1 MAHKTLIGGKAY
13 EISGG
18 KTLIDGKT
26 YKINGGKTLV
36 GGKAYEVGFAVTLT
50 IIVEKGYVCDL
61 SHSEVTIPNDGGIF
75 EVSPE
80 SKLTFKFKNDF
91 TQDNIKYSVQ
101 KNGDTVFNE
110 KLRYGESARYEYT
123 VTKDATI
130 TINCLTNDD
139 GTVTIIET

>member
-1 MAHKTLIGGKAY
+1 MAQKTFINGVNY
-13 EISGG
+13 EITSG
-18 KTLIDGKT
+18 KTF
-26 YKINGGKTLV
+26 INGVAYKVNIGKTLV
-36 GGKAYEVGFAVTLT
+36 DGTAYEVGFAVTLT
-50 IIVEKGYVCDL
+50 IIVENGYGCDL

-110 KLRYGESARYEYT
+110 KLRYGELARYEYT

-130 TINCLTNDD
+130 TINCLKNDD